1 LEKILTYTHFIF
13 IILETKV
20 RILIIEDEPELQS
33 MLKINLEDQG
43 FFVDTALGG
52 DKGSYLGR
60 TNDYDAI
67 LLDYLLPEKQGDEI
81 CREIRDAGK
90 TCPIIVVSVRGAVPD
105 KVELLNMGA
114 DDYITKPF
122 AFDELLARMRAV
134 MRRPSNW
141 QDTVLTLDNLVV
153 DPIKYKA
160 IRDDKELVLTRK
172 EFALLEYLMRNKEAV
187 VSRGAIMEHV
197 WDLNGDIFSST
208 IETHILN
215 LRKKIDTKGQLKLI
229 HTISGRGYKI
239 DLRK

>member
-1 LEKILTYTHFIF
+1 MRL
-13 IILETKV
+13 
-20 RILIIEDEPELQS
+20 LIIEDEPELQLL
-33 MLKINLEDQG
+33 LKSNLENQG
-43 FFVDTALGG
+43 FFVDTATKG

-67 LLDYLLPEKQGDEI
+67 LLDYVLPEKKGDQI
-81 CREIRDAGK
+81 CKEIRDAGK
-90 TCPIIVVSVRGAVPD
+90 TCPILILSVRGAVPE

-122 AFDELLARMRAV
+122 AFDELLARLRAV
-134 MRRPSNW
+134 MRRPAVW
-141 QDTVLTLDNLVV
+141 QDSILTIDNLVV

-160 IRDDKELVLTRK
+160 VRNGKEIQLTRK
-172 EFALLEYLMRNKEAV
+172 EFALLEYLLRNKEAV

-197 WDLNGDIFSST
+197 WDLNGDIFSNT

-215 LRKKIDTKGQLKLI
+215 LRRKIDIKGQLKLI

-239 DLRK
+239 DVRK

>member
-1 LEKILTYTHFIF
+1 
-13 IILETKV
+13 V

-33 MLKINLEDQG
+33 LLKSNLEDQG
-43 FFVDTALGG
+43 FFVDTAEKG

-67 LLDYLLPEKQGDEI
+67 LLDYLLPEKKGDQI
-81 CREIRDAGK
+81 CREIREAGK
-90 TCPIIVVSVRGAVPD
+90 TCPIIIVSVRSAIPD
-105 KVELLNMGA
+105 KIELLNMGA

-122 AFDELLARMRAV
+122 SFGELLARIRAV

-141 QDTVLTLDNLVV
+141 QDTVLSLDNLTV

-160 IRDDKELVLTRK
+160 IRADKEIKLTRK
-172 EFALLEYLMRNKEAV
+172 EFGLLEFLMRNKGAV

-197 WDLNGDIFSST
+197 WDLNGDIFSNT

-215 LRKKIDTKGQLKLI
+215 LRKKIDFEGNLKLI

-239 DLRK
+239 DIRK

>member
-1 LEKILTYTHFIF
+1 M
-13 IILETKV
+13 
-20 RILIIEDEPELQS
+20 RILIIEDEPKLQS
-33 MLKINLEDQG
+33 LLKTNLEDQG
-43 FFVDTALGG
+43 FFVDTANQG
-52 DKGSYLGR
+52 DKGSYLAR

-67 LLDYLLPEKQGDEI
+67 VLDYLLPEKQGDQI

-122 AFDELLARMRAV
+122 AFDELLARIRAV
-134 MRRPSNW
+134 LRRPSNW
-141 QDTVLTLDNLVV
+141 QDSVLSIDNLTV

-160 IRDDKELVLTRK
+160 IRDDREIPLTRK
-172 EFALLEYLMRNKEAV
+172 EFALLEYLLRNKGAV
-187 VSRGAIMEHV
+187 ISRGAIMEHV
-197 WDLNGDIFSST
+197 WDLDGDIFSNT

-215 LRKKIDTKGQLKLI
+215 LRRKIDSKGYLKLI
-229 HTISGRGYKI
+229 HTVSGRGYKV

>member
-1 LEKILTYTHFIF
+1 M
-13 IILETKV
+13 
-20 RILIIEDEPELQS
+20 RILLIEDEPELQS
-33 MLKINLEDQG
+33 LLKMNLEDQG
-43 FFVDTALGG
+43 FFVDVARNGS
-52 DKGSYLGR
+52 KGSYLAR

-67 LLDYLLPEKQGDEI
+67 LLDFLLPEKQGDEI

-90 TCPIIVVSVRGAVPD
+90 VCPIIIVSVRGAVPD

-122 AFDELLARMRAV
+122 AFDELLARLRAV

-141 QDTVLTLDNLVV
+141 QHTILSIDNLIV

-160 IRDDKELVLTRK
+160 IRDEKEIKLTRK
-172 EFALLEYLMRNKEAV
+172 EFALLEYLLRNKEAV

-197 WDLNGDIFSST
+197 WDLDGDIFSNT

-215 LRKKIDTKGQLKLI
+215 LRKKLDTKGQLKLI

-239 DLRK
+239 DIRK

>member
-1 LEKILTYTHFIF
+1 
-13 IILETKV
+13 V

-33 MLKINLEDQG
+33 LLKTNLEDQG
-43 FFVDTALGG
+43 FFVDTATKG

-67 LLDYLLPEKQGDEI
+67 LLDYLLPEKQGDQI
-81 CREIRDAGK
+81 CQEIRGAGK
-90 TCPIIVVSVRGAVPD
+90 TCPILVVSVRSAIPD
-105 KVELLNMGA
+105 KIELLNMGA

-122 AFDELLARMRAV
+122 SFDELLARLRAV

-141 QDTVLTLDNLVV
+141 QDTVLSIDNLIV

-160 IRDDKELVLTRK
+160 IRDDNEIKLTRK
-172 EFALLEYLMRNKEAV
+172 EFGLLEFLLRNKGAV

-197 WDLNGDIFSST
+197 WDLNGDIFSNT

-215 LRKKIDTKGQLKLI
+215 LRRKIDTKGYVKLI
-229 HTISGRGYKI
+229 HTVSGRGYKI
-239 DLRK
+239 DIRK